1 MNPNTVEKQLIEL
14 ERQYWQAMQDRN
26 VEAAVKLTE
35 FPCIVA
41 SGSGTMRVERPV
53 FEKMMRESTYRIR
66 NVELDPTAQ
75 VRMLTDDVG
84 IVAYKLKEEVTVDGK
99 KLTVEATDASTWVR
113 RDGTWRCALH
123 TESIKGDPWGR
134 DRLPAPAN
142 A

>member
-1 MNPNTVEKQLIEL
+1 MNTVTAEKELLEL
-14 ERQYWQAMQDRN
+14 ERQFWQAMKDRD
-26 VEAAVKLTE
+26 VETAVKLTE

-41 SGSGTMRVERPV
+41 GATGTMRVEQPA
-53 FEKMMRESTYRIR
+53 FEKMMRDATYRIR
-66 NVELDPTAQ
+66 EVELDHGAQ

-113 RDGTWRCALH
+113 RNGTWRCALH
-123 TESIKGDPWGR
+123 TESLKGDPWGR
-134 DRLPAPAN
+134 DRRSTAAK